1 MQQAIPLAPA
11 SSRSGECTR
20 AVRVALPILVALIP
34 LAMVLGA
41 KSARKGISPVEV
53 ALMTALNYAGGSE
66 FAAIGLWTSPLPVAV
81 IVGMTFLVN
90 SRHLL
95 MGAALGP
102 YLSHLPRR
110 IVYPALFFMVD
121 ESWAIGI
128 ADARSR
134 AARGLL
140 PAFSLTFYM
149 CFSLMFWVTW
159 FSCATLGAVL
169 GPVIGDIER
178 WGLDMAFPAI
188 FLVLIR
194 GMWTS
199 MRAARPWAV
208 SLVAA
213 AVTYLL
219 VPGAW
224 YVPAGAVAGLITAWF
239 FAGEQT

>member
-1 MQQAIPLAPA
+1 MEQASTLALPTDT
-11 SSRSGECTR
+11 RGECAR
-20 AVRVALPILVALIP
+20 AVRTALPILIALVP

-41 KSARKGISPVEV
+41 QGAKKGLSPVEV

-66 FAAIGLWTSPLPVAV
+66 FAAVGLWASPLPVAV
-81 IVGMTFLVN
+81 IVAMTFLVN

-95 MGAALGP
+95 MGAALAP
-102 YLSHLPRR
+102 YLRHLPRR

-121 ESWAIGI
+121 ESWAISI

-134 AARGLL
+134 SSRGIV
-140 PAFSLTFYM
+140 PSFSLPFYM
-149 CFSLMFWVTW
+149 CFGLMFWVTW

-169 GPVIGDIER
+169 GPIIGDIER

-199 MRAARPWAV
+199 ARAARPWAA
-208 SLVAA
+208 SLVVAA
-213 AVTYLL
+213 GTHLL
-219 VPGAW
+219 APGAW
-224 YVPAGAVAGLITAWF
+224 YVPAGAVAGLIAAWF
-239 FAGEQT
+239 LAGEQE